1 MSINEDL
8 KKIVLAG
15 IGAVSITA
23 EKSKNLIDNL
33 VKKGEFTVEQ
43 GKILNEELKWK
54 LRSDKKDASKNT
66 DLSEV
71 IDKVDKLSPEDIEK
85 LKLKLNE
92 LDKE

>member
-66 DLSEV
+66 DLSEI